1 MNNFK
6 KVITVL
12 MVVLILLSCV
22 ACSNGTGS
30 NEANGGGNQTN
41 VNTSSEI
48 YEFAINLL
56 GSTYSL
62 PADLAEFKANGWTYA
77 YDNPESKDVRANG
90 YATCDV
96 LKDGKKITLTVIN
109 LGTNIKKFADCKV
122 GSIDCTFSSTNDM
135 AFNLANKLSV
145 TKDTTVEDVTGKF
158 GEATNTI
165 NGDSGTTLRYLK
177 ETYVYYAFTFNAEG
191 KLTYVDIENWKTEDE
206 STEDESTGDA
216 VDLGFLREYVAPNG
230 LTDNYADYIFK
241 LEGNLYQFPAPV
253 SSFTDNGWTIKRY
266 PESIPGGNEITAGL
280 VMTKGNLELS
290 FTVKNF
296 ANSAVE
302 IKDAMVTGVF
312 MNGKFLDGIDFE
324 LSGGITIGMSTA
336 DFESKSY
343 ASQFTSKNAISG
355 GIEYSHF
362 EPSDSIYLT
371 FEDGKLVNVNFSKHT
386 LNK

>member
-1 MNNFK
+1 MKNFK

-12 MVVLILLSCV
+12 MVVLILLSCA

-30 NEANGGGNQTN
+30 NEVNGGGNQAN

-62 PADLAEFKANGWTYA
+62 PADLAEFKTNGWTYA
-77 YDNPESKDVRANG
+77 NNDNPESKDVKANG

-96 LKDGKKITLTVIN
+96 LKDGKKITLTVVN
-109 LGTNIKKFADCKV
+109 LGTNTKKFADCKV
-122 GSIDCTFSSTNDM
+122 GSVDCTFSAANDM
-135 AFNLANKLSV
+135 TFNLANKLSA

-158 GEATNTI
+158 GEATKTI
-165 NGDSGTTLRYLK
+165 NGDSGTTLRYEK
-177 ETYVYYAFTFNAEG
+177 ETYVYYVFTFNAEG
-191 KLTYVDIENWKTEDE
+191 KLTYVDIRNWK
-206 STEDESTGDA
+206 TEDESTGDA
-216 VDLGFLREYVAPNG
+216 VDLGFLRDYVAPNG

-241 LEGNLYQFPAPV
+241 LEGKMYQLPAPV
-253 SSFTDNGWTIKRY
+253 SSFTDNGWAIKTY
-266 PESIPGGNEITAGL
+266 PESIAAGNEITSGL
-280 VMTKGNLELS
+280 VMTKGNLELT

-296 ANSAVE
+296 ANRAVE

-312 MNGKFLDGIDFE
+312 MNGEFLDGIDFE

-343 ASQFTSKNAISG
+343 ANQFTSENAISG

-362 EPSDSIYLT
+362 ESSNRIYLT
-371 FEDGKLVNVNFSKHT
+371 FKDGKLVNVNFSKHT

>member
-1 MNNFK
+1 MKNFK

-12 MVVLILLSCV
+12 MVVLILLSCA

-30 NEANGGGNQTN
+30 NEANGGGNQAN

-62 PADLAEFKANGWTYA
+62 PADLAEFKTNGWTYA
-77 YDNPESKDVRANG
+77 NNDNPESKDVKANG

-109 LGTNIKKFADCKV
+109 LGTNTKKFADCKV
-122 GSIDCTFSSTNDM
+122 GSVDCTFSTANDM
-135 AFNLANKLSV
+135 TFNLANKLSA

-158 GEATNTI
+158 GEATKTI
-165 NGDSGTTLRYLK
+165 NGDSGTTLRYEK
-177 ETYVYYAFTFNAEG
+177 ETYVYYVFTFNAEG
-191 KLTYVDIENWKTEDE
+191 KLTYVDIRNWK
-206 STEDESTGDA
+206 TEDESTGDA
-216 VDLGFLREYVAPNG
+216 VDLGFLRDYVAPNG

-241 LEGNLYQFPAPV
+241 LEGKMYQLPAPV
-253 SSFTDNGWTIKRY
+253 SSFTDNGWAIKTY
-266 PESIPGGNEITAGL
+266 PESIAAGNEIISGL
-280 VMTKGNLELS
+280 VMTKGNLELT

-296 ANSAVE
+296 ANRAVE

-312 MNGKFLDGIDFE
+312 MNGEFLDGIDFE

-343 ASQFTSKNAISG
+343 ANQFTSENAISG

-362 EPSDSIYLT
+362 ESSNRIYLT
-371 FEDGKLVNVNFSKHT
+371 FKDGKLVNVNFSKHT

>member
-62 PADLAEFKANGWTYA
+62 PADLAEFKTNGWTYA
-77 YDNPESKDVRANG
+77 NNDNPESKDVKANG

-109 LGTNIKKFADCKV
+109 LGTNTKKFADCKV
-122 GSIDCTFSSTNDM
+122 GSIDCTFSTTNDM
-135 AFNLANKLSV
+135 AFNLANKLSA

-158 GEATNTI
+158 GEATKTI
-165 NGDSGTTLRYLK
+165 NGDSGTTLRYEK
-177 ETYVYYAFTFNAEG
+177 ETYVYYVFTFNAEG
-191 KLTYVDIENWKTEDE
+191 KLIYVDIRNWK
-206 STEDESTGDA
+206 TEDESTGDA

-230 LTDNYADYIFK
+230 LTDNYTDYIFK
-241 LEGNLYQFPAPV
+241 LEGKLYQLPAPV
-253 SSFTDNGWTIKRY
+253 SSFTDNGWTIKTY
-266 PESIPGGNEITAGL
+266 PESIPAGNEITSGL
-280 VMTKGNLELS
+280 VMTKDHLELT

-312 MNGKFLDGIDFE
+312 MNGEFLDGIDFE

-343 ASQFTSKNAISG
+343 ANQFTSENAISG
-355 GIEYSHF
+355 GMEYSHF
-362 EPSDSIYLT
+362 ESSNRIYLT
-371 FEDGKLVNVNFSKHT
+371 FKDGKLVNVNFSKHT